1 VAPLTADT
9 IRTLTGFK
17 GVNGPVVSLYLNVDG
32 QRYIRARDYE
42 TQLESLLR
50 GARERASG
58 GRNGSGQGSTAEEDL
73 RRLEAHVKAGLDRSH
88 TRGLAVFSDSADG
101 FFEALELPVPV
112 RNQLV
117 VNQIPHIRQ
126 LEAIL
131 ERYQRFGVLL
141 VDRQRARMLVFEL
154 GQLQDR
160 SELFD
165 ELPRHDDDKGDWDK
179 DHVRDHTAAVAQQHV
194 RRAAHV
200 ALHIHQQRALDHLI
214 LAGPDAAVHEV
225 ERELH
230 SYLRDRVAA
239 RLRLPTTASDDE
251 IRHATMQIEAEVDRL
266 RTDALVQR
274 LRDALGASGSG
285 LLGMA
290 RPNAPAAPVGAGVG
304 SGVAGLDA
312 VLGALVEHR
321 VDTLL
326 VSDGYEVPGWRCRNC
341 DHLAMVGRGCPL
353 CGIAMDQVT
362 DVVEEAVEVALAQ
375 SGRVVVCDGNADLDC
390 LGRIGALLRF

>member
-9 IRTLTGFK
+9 IRSLTAFK
-17 GVNGPVVSLYLNVDG
+17 GGNGPVVSLYLNVDG
-32 QRYIRARDYE
+32 QKYIRPRDYE

-50 GARERASG
+50 GATNL
-58 GRNGSGQGSTAEEDL
+58 NGAGAKLGEDL

-88 TRGLAVFSDSADG
+88 TRGLVLFSDVADG
-101 FFEALELPVPV
+101 FFQVLELPVPV

-117 VNQIPHIRQ
+117 VNQMPHIRQ

-131 ERYQRFGVLL
+131 ERYQRFGVLV

-160 SELFD
+160 SDLFD
-165 ELPRHDDDKGDWDK
+165 ELPRHDDDKGDWEK

-214 LAGPDAAVHEV
+214 LAGPDTTVHDV

-230 SYLRDRVAA
+230 AYLRDRVAA
-239 RLRLPTTASDDE
+239 RLRLPMSASDDE
-251 IRHATMQIEAEVDRL
+251 IRQATLQIEAEVDRQ
-266 RTDALVQR
+266 RTDAMVQR
-274 LRDALGASGSG
+274 LRDALGASGTG
-285 LLGMA
+285 LLGMT
-290 RPNAPAAPVGAGVG
+290 RPNAPAAPIGSGVG
-304 SGVAGLDA
+304 SGVAGLEA
-312 VLGALVEHR
+312 VLAALVEHR

-326 VSDGYEVPGWRCRNC
+326 VSDGFEVPGWRCRNC
-341 DHLAMVGRGCPL
+341 DHLASVGRRCPL
-353 CGIAMDQVT
+353 CGTDMDQVA